1 MATGITELLDMLYEM
16 IDEAKPV
23 PLSSEKC
30 FLERDK
36 ALDLMDDIRAQLP
49 VELSEAR
56 KLIAAR
62 ADYIEKTKR
71 EGEAI
76 RQQAEAEAKRLLAAD
91 ELTAKAKQM
100 HNDMIHKA
108 EERSRGLRRA
118 ANEYCEDVM
127 RRTEEAISEA
137 HTELKNARARF
148 RSAASA
154 QGTNPAAPQRPNI
167 DIEADES

>member
-1 MATGITELLDMLYEM
+1 MATGVSELLDMLYEM
-16 IDEAKPV
+16 IDEAKNV

-30 FLERDK
+30 VIERDK
-36 ALDLMDDIRAQLP
+36 ALDLLDDIKAQFP
-49 VELSEAR
+49 MELSEAK

-62 ADYIEKTKR
+62 ADYIEKAKR

-91 ELTAKAKQM
+91 ELTARAKQM

-108 EERSRGLRRA
+108 EERSRELRRA

-137 HTELKNARARF
+137 HTELKNARSRF
-148 RSAASA
+148 RSAAASA
-154 QGTNPAAPQRPNI
+154 AGTAQRPNI
-167 DIEADES
+167 DIGTEEN